1 LEHPRDEAARR
12 LRLAA
17 SSRSKGWHQVKFH
30 SVIAE
35 FDLILAGAGLTIVLS
50 LAAIV
55 LGSILALF
63 LVGVRSLAGRW
74 AGYIVDAYVEVMRNT
89 PFLIQLFMIFFGLPL
104 VGVTMS
110 GTTAALL
117 AMTLNLGAYA
127 SEIVRAGID
136 SIHKSQ
142 LEAGQS
148 LAMTRLQ
155 VFRYVILTPAV
166 ARVWPALTSQF
177 VLMMLASSICSFIA
191 VRELSGNAA
200 IIEQNTFRSFE
211 VYIIVTL
218 IYLVLALS
226 LKTAL
231 LALGRRLFPNTS
243 GLARIAAKGGAV

>member
-1 LEHPRDEAARR
+1 MQFHAVFAEA
-12 LRLAA
+12 
-17 SSRSKGWHQVKFH
+17 
-30 SVIAE
+30 E
-35 FDLILAGAGLTIVLS
+35 LIVAGVLLTIALS
-50 LAAIV
+50 IGAIL
-55 LGSILALF
+55 LGSILAVAVVAF
-63 LVGVRSLAGRW
+63 RSLAGPW
-74 AGYIVDAYVEVMRNT
+74 AGWIVDAYVEVMRNT

-104 VGVTMS
+104 VGIVMDGS
-110 GTTAALL
+110 TAALL

-127 SEIVRAGID
+127 SEIIRAGVD
-136 SIHKSQ
+136 SIHRSQ
-142 LEAGQS
+142 LEAGES

-155 VFRYVILTPAV
+155 VFRHVILVPAF

-191 VRELSGNAA
+191 VRELSGVAA

-226 LKTAL
+226 LKTGL

-243 GLARIAAKGGAV
+243 GLARIAAKGSTV